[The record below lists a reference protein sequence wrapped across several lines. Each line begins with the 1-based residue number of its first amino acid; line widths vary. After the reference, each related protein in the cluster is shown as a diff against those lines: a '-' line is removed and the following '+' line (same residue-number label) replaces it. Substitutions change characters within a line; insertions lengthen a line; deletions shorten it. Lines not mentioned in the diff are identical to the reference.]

1 MKDENKSKMN
11 LPNKLSLLR
20 LCLVPVILAVGMLM
34 PEYSTDGPSLTFYIM
49 SIACAVLFIG
59 ASITDMLDGKIAR
72 RDGLVTDF
80 GKFIDPIA
88 DKFMVIGALFVVLIK
103 FKNIEILMLATL
115 ITVVFRELAITS
127 IRLVASNASNVVL
140 AANMLGKI
148 KTVTQMACI
157 LLVLLEPAMQ
167 YFIESA
173 LGGAENYSLH
183 NVFPLSIVTTVLMT
197 VFTLWSGIAYLYQYR
212 RFLKG

>member
-1 MKDENKSKMN
+1 
-11 LPNKLSLLR
+11 
-20 LCLVPVILAVGMLM
+20 
-34 PEYSTDGPSLTFYIM
+34 M

-148 KTVTQMACI
+148 KTVTQIVAI
-157 LLVLLEPAMQ
+157 STVFLEPVLQWVTKLIAEAVSGQ
-167 YFIESA
+167 AIAWRYDILPLTWISVA
-173 LGGAENYSLH
+173 LSL
-183 NVFPLSIVTTVLMT
+183 VM
-197 VFTLWSGIAYLYQYR
+197 TLWSGIAYI
-212 RFLKG
+212 KGYWKYLDPQK